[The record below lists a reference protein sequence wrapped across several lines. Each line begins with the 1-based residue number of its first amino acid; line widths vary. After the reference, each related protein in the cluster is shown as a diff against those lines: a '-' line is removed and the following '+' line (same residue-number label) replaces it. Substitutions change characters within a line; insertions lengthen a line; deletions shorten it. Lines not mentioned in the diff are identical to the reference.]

1 VLIGGFGAD
10 TMTGGVG
17 FDTFDFNSAGESPPV
32 AGNHD
37 HITDFVGNGAA
48 AGDVIDVSTIDAN
61 TNVAGNQ
68 VFGGLFAAFT
78 ANSLSYN
85 AALDLLQGD
94 TDGNLA
100 TVEFEVHFLNNPN
113 VIGADIIF

>member
-1 VLIGGFGAD
+1 
-10 TMTGGVG
+10 MTGGVG
-17 FDTFDFNSAGESPPV
+17 FDRFDFNFTVESPPP

-37 HITDFVGNGAA
+37 HITDFVGNGGS

-68 VFGGLFAAFT
+68 AFGGFFAAFT

-100 TVEFEVHFLNNPN
+100 TVEFEVHFLNNPS
-113 VIGADIIF
+113 VVAADIIF